1 MRGVGVVIDWF
12 KFCVSAWFYPVR
24 SIMDND
30 WCITW
35 HVSGVVVFVCLR
47 QSHDN
52 VDGFH
57 AHPFWVH
64 SMFVV
69 CDVAMYD
76 VNCIFQIDQ
85 ELQIKFVRPTTPFV
99 QMQFASCFCDT
110 CVYLYPITLWQN
122 AQNVCGVWNMCWCA
136 SKLCG
141 LVAC

>member
-69 CDVAMYD
+69 CDVAMCD

-85 ELQIKFVRPTTPFV
+85 EWHIKFVKPATPFSECNL
-99 QMQFASCFCDT
+99 FH
-110 CVYLYPITLWQN
+110 LL
-122 AQNVCGVWNMCWCA
+122 
-136 SKLCG
+136 
-141 LVAC
+141 